1 MANGLEIV
9 SSGLLIAQVGIERSI
24 PCRTRKVLAIFER
37 DVLTISRFET
47 FGQTEINYIN
57 CIFGLVIAADQK
69 VVRFDVSMDD
79 SFIVNGFDSRDHLVR
94 TMKTGAQVKLASA
107 VLELV
112 FQTLSKEVHDH
123 DVKHFAIFVFMVTN
137 KMQIW
142 NGRLSSHFMNQLGFP
157 EKHNMLGILD
167 SLFDLSRQD
176 ITSLS
181 LLNFINFTEGATA
194 QLLDNFVPLIKY
206 LLPFL
211 HINM

>member
-1 MANGLEIV
+1 MTDGLEVI
-9 SSGLLIAQVGIERSI
+9 SSGLLIAQVGIERCI
-24 PCRTRKVLAIFER
+24 PCRTCKVFAIFER

-69 VVRFDVSMDD
+69 VVWLDVSMDD
-79 SFIVNGFDSRDHLVR
+79 SFIVNGLDSGDHLVR
-94 TMKTGAQVKLASA
+94 TMKTSAQVKLASA

-142 NGRLSSHFMNQLGFP
+142 NGCLSPHFMNQLGFP
-157 EKHNMLGILD
+157 EKHDMLGIFD
-167 SLFDLSRQD
+167 SLFYLGCQD
-176 ITSLS
+176 VTSLS
-181 LLNFINFTEGATA
+181 LLDFVNFTEGATA
-194 QLLDNFVPLIKY
+194 
-206 LLPFL
+206 
-211 HINM
+211 